1 MRRFTTLFVALCA
14 ASAIASAQNGVLNSL
29 TLTQGQY
36 RLTLTAP
43 TLSSNV
49 SATILSTA
57 TGWTLGGNA
66 LVGAGPS
73 ANLIGTTD
81 AVDVQLIAG
90 GTSNVRLVAESGAA
104 AITLPTQTALRLAD
118 DAGGEYVGLRAPTGV
133 TTYTVTLP
141 ATAPAANQVLR
152 ANSVTPTN
160 LEWATVGGGSGWAQ
174 GGNAVTGA
182 GNDNVLGTTTAFPLR
197 LAAGAVTNVRLEV
210 LDAVNAVQLPTQT
223 ALRLGDAAGGEFVG
237 LRAPTTVG
245 TSYTVDLP
253 AAAPTTGQVLRAT
266 SATATEWATPASGGS
281 APTLTIKATATTR
294 PAATPG
300 YTSGI
305 LAAVSASRT
314 YLFVITLSFQTGA
327 NGGDPR
333 FRIVIPAGAS
343 IEYGYVAS
351 AVAFPG
357 GTIPRGYSTAANT
370 DHDIDINTGYASVT
384 ITGTITTGVTAG
396 NLDVEFANQGATNTV
411 TMHSGSTIVLTQL

>member
-14 ASAIASAQNGVLNSL
+14 ASVIASAQNGVLNSL

-90 GTSNVRLVAESGAA
+90 GTSSVRLVAESGAA

-197 LAAGAVTNVRLEV
+197 LAAGAVANVRLEV

-266 SATATEWATPASGGS
+266 SATATEWATPAGTVTREVVNFDYNPNIGGGAS
-281 APTLTIKATATTR
+281 VDIALTTVATM
-294 PAATPG
+294 
-300 YTSGI
+300 
-305 LAAVSASRT
+305 
-314 YLFVITLSFQTGA
+314 GA
-327 NGGDPR
+327 NDL
-333 FRIVIPAGAS
+333 VYVHAPALGAGLM
-343 IEYGYVAS
+343 IGNA
-351 AVAFPG
+351 
-357 GTIPRGYSTAANT
+357 RRTAANT
-370 DHDIDINTGYASVT
+370 VTFRMLNHTGGNINPPAQDFVVYIIAVP
-384 ITGTITTGVTAG
+384 
-396 NLDVEFANQGATNTV
+396 
-411 TMHSGSTIVLTQL
+411 

>member
-1 MRRFTTLFVALCA
+1 MRRFSTLFVALCA
-14 ASAIASAQNGVLNSL
+14 ASAIASAQNTVVNSL
-29 TLTQGQY
+29 TFTQGQY

-43 TLSSNV
+43 SLSGDLSGTL
-49 SATILSTA
+49 LSTA
-57 TGWTLGGNA
+57 TGWALGGNA

-141 ATAPAANQVLR
+141 ATAPTANQVLR
-152 ANSVTPTN
+152 ANAVTPTN
-160 LEWATVGGGSGWAQ
+160 LEWATVSGGSGWAQ

-197 LAAGAVTNVRLEV
+197 LAAGAVANIRLEV

-266 SATATEWATPASGGS
+266 SATATEWATPAGTVTREVVNFDPGNVASNS
-281 APTLTIKATATTR
+281 TLDIDLTTTATIGTNDLV
-294 PAATPG
+294 
-300 YTSGI
+300 Y
-305 LAAVSASRT
+305 VH
-314 YLFVITLSFQTGA
+314 A
-327 NGGDPR
+327 NALE
-333 FRIVIPAGAS
+333 AGLQIGNA
-343 IEYGYVAS
+343 
-351 AVAFPG
+351 
-357 GTIPRGYSTAANT
+357 RRTAANT
-370 DHDIDINTGYASVT
+370 VRVRLANVQTGGPGNVNPGNQAFVVYIVSVP
-384 ITGTITTGVTAG
+384 
-396 NLDVEFANQGATNTV
+396 
-411 TMHSGSTIVLTQL
+411 